1 MSARQQAGQLRA
13 IFVKNL
19 KKSRVKAA
27 MAQTLINNGQVASGT
42 LVRAVL
48 AISESK
54 SFRITYK
61 INREFDVIY
70 DAYILGYDGGRL
82 TLNNLIKLPYAQSV
96 DTVLG
101 RERSGMAPSVQAIE
115 QWISKKLSNGTWKG
129 GNMYIV
135 NRGGKSYSYSLTN
148 LKYRRKLAFVIARSI
163 KRRGYLETR
172 SPYLTEGGLRLELA
186 VLETKNEFELIWGNQ
201 LAQILGNK
209 IAALF

>member
-42 LVRAVL
+42 LVRAIM
-48 AISESK
+48 AINESRM
-54 SFRITYK
+54 FRLSYK
-61 INREFDVIY
+61 INKEFDVIY
-70 DAYILGYDGGRL
+70 DAYILGYDGNEIS
-82 TLNNLIKLPYAQSV
+82 TNNFLKLPYAKSV

-101 RERSGMAPSVQAIE
+101 RERTAMSPSIQAIE
-115 QWISKKLSNGTWKG
+115 KWISQKLSNGTWRG

-135 NRGGKSYSYSLTN
+135 NRGGKSYSYSLSN
-148 LKYRRKLAFVIARSI
+148 FKYRTKLAFVIARSI
-163 KRRGYLETR
+163 KRRGYLKTR
-172 SPYLTEGGLRLELA
+172 SPYLTEGSLRLEWAFLD
-186 VLETKNEFELIWGNQ
+186 TKNQFELLWADQ
-201 LAQILGNK
+201 LEQIVGNK